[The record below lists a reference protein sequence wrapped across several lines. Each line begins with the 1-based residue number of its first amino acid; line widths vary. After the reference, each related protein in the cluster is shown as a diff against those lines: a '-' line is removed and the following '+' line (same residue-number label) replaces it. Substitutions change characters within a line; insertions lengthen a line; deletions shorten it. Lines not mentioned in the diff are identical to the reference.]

1 MIEYVAQE
9 LPLYEGFEKKAIYY
23 MLESDYI
30 NGTDICLLLYSQHV
44 LEEDDD
50 YQGLLSGSLSAK
62 NFMYNKIYN
71 LEITPDM
78 LALPPCSGSFVLT
91 DIIPA
96 KSRLWYLI
104 RVMMPIRSIIVSYYA
119 SLINNSSSPLY
130 NRATQQTLAPGS
142 TFKPISAIA
151 GLEEGVIDADTYITD
166 YVEYTKVVPH
176 ANCWNSAGH
185 GTINVEQAIEY
196 SCNYFFYEVGY
207 RLGQDENGNYDS
219 SVGLEKLEKYAS
231 MFGLDETSGVEI
243 PESDPQISDTDAV
256 RSAIGQGTN
265 NYTVSQL
272 NRYVTAVANRGTVY
286 KLSLVGKTTDADGK
300 LIKEYEPE
308 VVNQMDEVSSST
320 WDLVHNGMESMVKNS
335 SVFSKM
341 EIAMGGKTGTA
352 QQSKVHPDHVLF
364 CRICTC
370 G

>member
-1 MIEYVAQE
+1 MKAS
-9 LPLYEGFEKKAIYY
+9 KKRPFII

-30 NGTDICLLLYSQHV
+30 SGTDICLLLYSQHV

-91 DIIPA
+91 DINTGKVKALVSYPGYDANQINN
-96 KSRLWYLI
+96 
-104 RVMMPIRSIIVSYYA
+104 VSYYA

-176 ANCWNSAGH
+176 ANCWKFS
-185 GTINVEQAIEY
+185 GTWHHQ
-196 SCNYFFYEVGY
+196 C
-207 RLGQDENGNYDS
+207 
-219 SVGLEKLEKYAS
+219 
-231 MFGLDETSGVEI
+231 
-243 PESDPQISDTDAV
+243 
-256 RSAIGQGTN
+256 
-265 NYTVSQL
+265 
-272 NRYVTAVANRGTVY
+272 
-286 KLSLVGKTTDADGK
+286 
-300 LIKEYEPE
+300 
-308 VVNQMDEVSSST
+308 
-320 WDLVHNGMESMVKNS
+320 
-335 SVFSKM
+335 
-341 EIAMGGKTGTA
+341 
-352 QQSKVHPDHVLF
+352 
-364 CRICTC
+364 
-370 G
+370 